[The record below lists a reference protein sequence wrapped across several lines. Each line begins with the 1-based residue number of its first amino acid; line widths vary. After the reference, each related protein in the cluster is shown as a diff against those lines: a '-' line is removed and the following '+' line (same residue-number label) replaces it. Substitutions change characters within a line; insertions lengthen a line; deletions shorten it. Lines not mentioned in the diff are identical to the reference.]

1 MSKIYPPKVRRDFER
16 LIIKLGYK
24 DRSPICLKTNRETTK
39 IAKECF
45 PISISYIEFFAIHY
59 TNKKSYVYE
68 QYLIDRKILSKK
80 DITKKYKYLLN
91 KIKFSKGRI
100 SEIGW
105 QIMWDRHPSMLT
117 KNQHKKILYRIIREL
132 KDMRDNRKYFTIAY
146 PNQVLVSK
154 PWGNQLYNPIDS
166 EDDFDLVRKRSL
178 MNSKFGFGNLD
189 EYGHEYAIF
198 DDTLYLNP
206 I

>member
-1 MSKIYPPKVRRDFER
+1 MSKIHPPKARIEFEK

-24 DRSPICLKTNRETTK
+24 DRSPICLKTKRETTK

-45 PISISYIEFFAIHY
+45 PISINYIEFFVVHY
-59 TNKKSYVYE
+59 TNKKSYAYK
-68 QYLIDRKILSKK
+68 QYLIDRKTLTKK
-80 DITKKYKYLLN
+80 DIIKKYRYLLN
-91 KIKFSKGRI
+91 KINFSKGRI

-117 KNQHKKILYRIIREL
+117 KNQHKKILYRIIREF
-132 KDMRDNRKYFTIAY
+132 KTIRKTKNYFTKADPQQI
-146 PNQVLVSK
+146 LVSK
-154 PWGNQLYNPIDS
+154 PWGNQLYNSTNHKDDS
-166 EDDFDLVRKRSL
+166 NLVRKRSL

-189 EYGHEYAIF
+189 EYGYEYAIF
-198 DDTLYLNP
+198 DDDLYLNP